1 MLSLM
6 RCLRILPLV
15 LAALFA
21 LPGAASAY
29 PWPFKPFH
37 EQHPIRGFFGDPRTV
52 YENGLVSDA
61 LTGPGAF
68 SFHQGVDIAAPDG
81 TPIYPVESGI
91 VHYLSAATLVVA
103 TGHHVMFQY
112 FHVVPVVGEGQHVK
126 ASQTVLG
133 YVRPPFGH
141 VHISEIDGIRL
152 VNPLAKGHLTPYRD
166 TTRPTIRAVTVE
178 DRLGAVDG
186 PLCGRVELDAN
197 VFDTPPVPVPGPFN
211 GLPVAPAFVAWSL
224 ARPGY
229 GVIEKKTVA
238 DFRTS
243 LPPNSKFW
251 RVYAKGTYENS
262 PRFGRE
268 QYRSL
273 PGRYLFLLAGSLDTT
288 KLRNGDYV
296 VTVRAQDIRGNTAVA
311 TRRISI
317 LNEAGAA
324 CPRSLPGPDAAP
336 PPPELPKQGSS

>member
-1 MLSLM
+1 MLLPM

-15 LAALFA
+15 LTALFV

-37 EQHPIRGFFGDPRTV
+37 QQHPIRGFFGDPRTV

-61 LTGPGAF
+61 LTGGGTF

-81 TPIYPVESGI
+81 TPIYPVESGT
-91 VHYLSAATLVVA
+91 VHYLGAATLAVA
-103 TGHHVMFQY
+103 TGHRVIFQY
-112 FHVVPVVGEGQHVK
+112 FHVVPVVGEGQHVT
-126 ASQTVLG
+126 ASETVLG

-141 VHISEIDGIRL
+141 VHVSEIDGTHL
-152 VNPLAKGHLTPYRD
+152 VNPLARGHLSPYRD
-166 TTRPTIRAVTVE
+166 TTKPTIRAIMAE
-178 DRLGAVDG
+178 DRLGTVDG

-211 GLPVAPAFVAWSL
+211 GLPVAPALVEWSL
-224 ARPGY
+224 ARPGH

-238 DFRTS
+238 DFRKT
-243 LPPNSKFW
+243 LPPNSRFW
-251 RVYAKGTYENS
+251 HVYAKGTYENS

-268 QYRSL
+268 QYTSA

-288 KLRNGDYV
+288 TLGNGDYV
-296 VTVRAQDIRGNTAVA
+296 VTVRAQDERGNTAVA

-317 LNEAGAA
+317 LNESGTT
-324 CPRSLPGPDAAP
+324 CPRSLPSPGAAP
-336 PPPELPKQGSS
+336 PPPELPATG

>member
-1 MLSLM
+1 MLSTM
-6 RCLRILPLV
+6 RRLRILPLV
-15 LAALFA
+15 LAALFV

-52 YENGLVSDA
+52 YTEGLVSDA
-61 LTGPGAF
+61 LTGPGTF
-68 SFHQGVDIAAPDG
+68 SFHQGIDVAAPDG
-81 TPIYPVESGI
+81 TPIYPVESGT
-91 VHYLSAATLVVA
+91 VHYLGAATLAVA
-103 TGHHVMFQY
+103 TGHRVIFQY

-141 VHISEIDGIRL
+141 VHISEIDGTRL
-152 VNPLAKGHLTPYRD
+152 VNPLAKGHLAPYRD
-166 TTRPTIRAVTVE
+166 ATKPTIRAILVE
-178 DRLGAVDG
+178 DRLGAAGG

-238 DFRTS
+238 DFRKT
-243 LPPNSKFW
+243 LPPNRKFW

-273 PGRYLFLLAGSLDTT
+273 PGRYLFLLAGSFDTEA
-288 KLRNGDYV
+288 LPNGDYV
-296 VTVRAQDIRGNTAVA
+296 VTVRARDERGNTAVA

-317 LNEAGAA
+317 LNEAGTA
-324 CPRSLPGPDAAP
+324 CPRSLPGPGAAP
-336 PPPELPKQGSS
+336 PPPELPVAG

>member
-1 MLSLM
+1 MLSKM
-6 RCLRILPLV
+6 RRLRILPLV
-15 LAALFA
+15 LAVLFV

-52 YENGLVSDA
+52 YTEGLVSDA
-61 LTGPGAF
+61 LTGPGTF
-68 SFHQGVDIAAPDG
+68 SFHQGIDVAAPDG
-81 TPIYPVESGI
+81 TPIYPVESGT
-91 VHYLSAATLVVA
+91 VHYLGAATLAVA
-103 TGHHVMFQY
+103 TGHRVIFQY

-141 VHISEIDGIRL
+141 VHISEIDGTRL
-152 VNPLAKGHLTPYRD
+152 VNPLAKGHLAPYRD
-166 TTRPTIRAVTVE
+166 ATKPTIRAILVE
-178 DRLGAVDG
+178 DRLGAAGG

-238 DFRTS
+238 DFRKT
-243 LPPNSKFW
+243 LLPNSKFW

-273 PGRYLFLLAGSLDTT
+273 PGRYLFLLAGSFDTEA
-288 KLRNGDYV
+288 LPNGDYV
-296 VTVRAQDIRGNTAVA
+296 VTVRARDERGNTAVA

-317 LNEAGAA
+317 LNEAGTA
-324 CPRSLPGPDAAP
+324 CPRSLPGPGAAP
-336 PPPELPKQGSS
+336 PTPELPVAG